1 MKEIDKILR
10 DQKKFT
16 KVNLKDGT
24 TLNFAVNQEKH
35 VDKDSQETCW
45 VNSMTEKKILKTYR
59 WQYIKQALRIARH
72 FDHSSL
78 QTCEILSA
86 NFKTFDN

>member
-59 WQYIKQALRIARH
+59 WQTRIMYGLCKVHKASVENCPPFRPL
-72 FDHSSL
+72 FPTNLWNS
-78 QTCEILSA
+78 
-86 NFKTFDN
+86 